1 MVCLLI
7 DLTESDLATTW
18 QDKIVSMDV
27 PFKVLFAA
35 NAEEATA
42 IINSSTVAPLVIHA
56 KDMSP
61 VLQEIL
67 RAYQGAFGPMGDFQV
82 IVNSDPSPQ
91 FMASVFEFAVEQ
103 FAAEDSWLADVGAVC
118 RAVQEK
124 LDDTVSA
131 EYKTMKLVMSVRSAD
146 ADQINEAKAA
156 MGDLASYDF
165 RAAYASGKASE
176 ASGNYDEAIANYRNA
191 TGMNKLFRPVS
202 TSLGEACLITGKV
215 DEAIAIFQKLDRSN
229 PRDVD
234 RKANLAASFVEKGDF
249 ETAAKYAAEAES
261 LDPGSS
267 DEIFNFFPVS
277 RIVGK
282 GRAWLEKLPILNMD
296 SVGTTAPSGTSVNT
310 GPPRK
315 IIFYDPNETRF
326 TGFKEILGGYD
337 IELIYAKSLNVAA
350 SLIARDA
357 DGFGGIYIHE
367 MLNDSSSAE
376 WKNTYGK
383 IPSSSRP
390 PVICGTTAAGAKS
403 TDSLRYIKRPFG
415 MGILV
420 EMMESTFTRAS
431 KVAAVAGSGSAISI
445 TGTPVSL
452 QAPAKIVGL
461 DETGGVLQM
470 KFPVAKG
477 SRVEIVHPE
486 IVSLIGMQTVVITP
500 VVSLPNQPD
509 VVQARFESI
518 APGMSKAKYWVKISK
533 ILAERAGAIEAAAA
547 SAAALE
553 VALAADEPAA

>member
-1 MVCLLI
+1 MQVAQGLTTHTILLVVERQERAVATQSL
-7 DLTESDLATTW
+7 LTKFGYKVVVSTGLYDAIKLIGQEMPHLVISEVTLPDGTVVNLFDRLA
-18 QDKIVSMDV
+18 QDKLLNKTPIMAYSIKKSPEEINQIKSRKFAGAYAGAIEPKTFMGKVIEVINNYSQIS
-27 PFKVLFAA
+27 PFYYGAA
-35 NAEEATA
+35 QCGLSEDLILKIE
-42 IINSSTVAPLVIHA
+42 STVMGLVGDQVLLRSGTEVDQSA
-56 KDMSP
+56 SMLCVPKSGELSP
-61 VLQEIL
+61 AIL
-67 RAYQGAFGPMGDFQV
+67 R
-82 IVNSDPSPQ
+82 
-91 FMASVFEFAVEQ
+91 MASNM
-103 FAAEDSWLADVGAVC
+103 
-118 RAVQEK
+118 R
-124 LDDTVSA
+124 
-131 EYKTMKLVMSVRSAD
+131 
-146 ADQINEAKAA
+146 I
-156 MGDLASYDF
+156 
-165 RAAYASGKASE
+165 
-176 ASGNYDEAIANYRNA
+176 
-191 TGMNKLFRPVS
+191 
-202 TSLGEACLITGKV
+202 GE
-215 DEAIAIFQKLDRSN
+215 
-229 PRDVD
+229 
-234 RKANLAASFVEKGDF
+234 
-249 ETAAKYAAEAES
+249 
-261 LDPGSS
+261 
-267 DEIFNFFPVS
+267 EIFNLFPVS

-310 GPPRK
+310 GSPRK

-431 KVAAVAGSGSAISI
+431 KGAAVAGSGSAISI

-486 IVSLIGMQTVVITP
+486 IVSLIGMQAVVITS

-518 APGMSKAKYWVKISK
+518 GPGMSKAKYWVKISK

-547 SAAALE
+547 LEAASASAAASALE
-553 VALAADEPAA
+553 AASVAASVADEPAA